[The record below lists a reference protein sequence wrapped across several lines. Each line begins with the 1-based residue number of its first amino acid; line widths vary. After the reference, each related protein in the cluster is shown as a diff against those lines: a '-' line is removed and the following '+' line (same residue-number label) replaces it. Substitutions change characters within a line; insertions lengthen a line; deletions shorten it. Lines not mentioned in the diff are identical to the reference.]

1 MSEYA
6 RIASPLVTRSIG
18 RGIALLRWSAFW
30 SAIVLPL
37 VHIPLLVVDG
47 IPPSSPLV
55 LSLWLGNVVA
65 LVLGRHHVPRGRT
78 RPFRGER
85 Q

>member
-6 RIASPLVTRSIG
+6 RIASPLVARSIG

-37 VHIPLLVVDG
+37 VHVPLLIVDG

-65 LVLGRHHVPRGRT
+65 LVLGRHHVPHGRT
-78 RPFRGER
+78 RRPGGER
-85 Q
+85 R